1 MEQVKNLIF
10 QNDNFTFYAV
20 ALALALTVAI
30 CLVQVIRTPPLLKRR
45 FDRAVRRCGLH
56 NAQNEYP
63 VLISVKRDKDKPHGL
78 ILKIRNKGL
87 SLPDFNNHYER
98 LRVAMGGIF
107 RMEYGRNINYT
118 LLFFLPQKYIR
129 PALFTPDDS
138 ALGSIDVKH
147 IINMLIVGAT
157 GTGKTVALKILLTK
171 IARFQSDAKIWLLDF
186 KQFDFQNLSDK
197 PRYYGYADCLQGLED
212 YYAAFKQQQEN
223 GTAGAPQYLIIDEWG
238 SFLLSLDKKTA
249 EQAKA
254 RLAELLMLGRAYR
267 FFPII
272 GIQRPDATYFAGARD
287 NFQCCLALGNLSRE
301 GRRMLFPDEVA
312 ESITQCSKREG
323 HLYIDGV
330 GIEKIRIAEVQSMDA
345 LDKAIQEA
353 MSR

>member
-1 MEQVKNLIF
+1 
-10 QNDNFTFYAV
+10 
-20 ALALALTVAI
+20 
-30 CLVQVIRTPPLLKRR
+30 
-45 FDRAVRRCGLH
+45 
-56 NAQNEYP
+56 
-63 VLISVKRDKDKPHGL
+63 
-78 ILKIRNKGL
+78 
-87 SLPDFNNHYER
+87 
-98 LRVAMGGIF
+98 
-107 RMEYGRNINYT
+107 MEYGRNINYT
-118 LLFFLPQKYIR
+118 LLYFLPQKYVR
-129 PALFTPDDS
+129 AALFTPDDS
-138 ALGSIDVKH
+138 ASGSIDVKH

-157 GTGKTVALKILLTK
+157 GTGKTIALKILLVK
-171 IARFQSDAKIWLLDF
+171 IARFQPDAKIWLLDF
-186 KQFDFQNLSDK
+186 KQFDFRNLSDK

-212 YYAAFKQQQEN
+212 YYAAFKQQQES

-238 SFLLSLDKKTA
+238 SFVLSLDKKTA

-272 GIQRPDATYFAGARD
+272 GIQRPDAAYFAGARD

-301 GRRMLFPDEVA
+301 GRRMLFPDEIA

-345 LDKAIQEA
+345 LDEAIHEA

>member
-20 ALALALTVAI
+20 AFALVLTVAI

-78 ILKIRNKGL
+78 ILKVRNKGL
-87 SLPDFNNHYER
+87 SLPDFDRHYEW
-98 LRVAMGGIF
+98 LKVTMGGIF

-118 LLFFLPQKYIR
+118 LLYFLPQKYVR

-138 ALGSIDVKH
+138 ASGSIDVKH

-157 GTGKTVALKILLTK
+157 GTGKTVALKILLAK
-171 IARFQSDAKIWLLDF
+171 IARFQPDANIWLLDF
-186 KQFDFQNLSDK
+186 KQFDFRNLSDK
-197 PRYYGYADCLQGLED
+197 PRYYGYTDCQQGLED
-212 YYAAFKQQQEN
+212 YYAAFKQQQES

-267 FFPII
+267 FFPIV
-272 GIQRPDATYFAGARD
+272 GIQRPDAAYFAGARD
-287 NFQCCLALGNLSRE
+287 NFQCCLALGNLSCE
-301 GRRMLFPDEVA
+301 GRRMLFPDDFA
-312 ESITQCSKREG
+312 ESITQCNKREG